1 MMKISSQLFHYYFGV
16 SLPSC
21 WDYKKKRL
29 QIIANDYEKQGAR
42 LQYHILKSH
51 APEIYRS
58 DRWMYGFMKSV

>member
-1 MMKISSQLFHYYFGV
+1 MLGLQE
-16 SLPSC
+16 
-21 WDYKKKRL
+21 KRL